1 MSITCR
7 VLNIVR
13 GHWEYRDGHDV
24 ALCTEEA
31 GTGAGTK
38 ANDAYSEEQS
48 APADCTKDCGVQGN
62 GLGVAGT
69 YLSQGGQMG
78 WVAALR
84 DILSPKLQSKWHHL
98 DPIIE
103 RTS

>member
-38 ANDAYSEEQS
+38 AKCPSRLHEGLWS
-48 APADCTKDCGVQGN
+48 AGEWARGGGHLPQPRGSN
-62 GLGVAGT
+62 GLGGCT
-69 YLSQGGQMG
+69 
-78 WVAALR
+78 
-84 DILSPKLQSKWHHL
+84 
-98 DPIIE
+98 E
-103 RTS
+103 RHFVP